1 MVGNFFEKKRVV
13 AGGIAVSGSGLGT
26 FIVAP
31 IVQSLLEALAYR
43 KTLIVLGAI
52 ELILCLC
59 GAMYIP
65 NKIPVR
71 KVEQGGIGVED
82 EELGSG
88 SVLAVSVLDGTAL
101 HRLSDVSC
109 LMQAA
114 LTTSGLSFA
123 GQSRSQMRQATA
135 TNSRLAA
142 LGMLG
147 DDVES
152 RTPLPQLSDGSVLA
166 QAALCLSRFSPSMSS
181 SIVSSSS
188 SKVNDDVPPAIA
200 GSPIKS
206 IPEEWKENLQV
217 VENNDD
223 TLVPKRKSDFPPIPE
238 EFIVAGST
246 PTHGF
251 DTNNNGNAATPLAM
265 SPKGDNTDDSESPHK
280 ERATCTSTP
289 TNNGNVLEEQVDD
302 TSTQPSR
309 ISSYRG
315 SAATSPGP
323 TDDTST
329 QPSRISSYRGSAATS
344 PGPTDDTS
352 TQPSR
357 ISSYRG
363 SAATSPGPT
372 VDINTI
378 VPTIQLN
385 GHQFKPDD
393 ERGLSSSQLSTLSSL
408 VCPKSSSHSTQAKT
422 CWEQV
427 LAIAQLFKNRFFLLF
442 CLSNLFVCIGY
453 QLPYMYFKAFAL
465 SMDLG
470 HDSWAV
476 ILSVMGVADTL
487 GRILVGFCFGYVHTD
502 YGRLYG
508 FVASMVLAGVIL
520 LFTCLADS
528 YVSLFCYAG
537 GFALIAG
544 CTDGL
549 VGPLLVGFVGLEQL
563 GYSFGMIIEMQ
574 GIGFVLGPPLAGKQ
588 KPVKAPNGSG
598 AFDPKYPPPQKKK
611 ISNSSGPLLGDSF
624 NYR

>member
-1 MVGNFFEKKRVV
+1 MVGNFFEKKRVL

-31 IVQSLLEALAYR
+31 IVQSLLKALAYR

-59 GAMYIP
+59 GATYIP
-65 NKIPVR
+65 SKIPVR
-71 KVEQGGIGVED
+71 KAEQDGIEAA
-82 EELGSG
+82 ELGSG
-88 SVLAVSVLDGTAL
+88 SVLAASVLDSTACQ
-101 HRLSDVSC
+101 RFSDVSC

-123 GQSRSQMRQATA
+123 GQSRSQIRQAA
-135 TNSRLAA
+135 STNSRLA
-142 LGMLG
+142 GLG

-152 RTPLPQLSDGSVLA
+152 RTPLRQLSDGSVLA
-166 QAALCLSRFSPSMSS
+166 QAALCLSRFSPSLSS

-188 SKVNDDVPPAIA
+188 KVTEDVTAAIA

-206 IPEEWKENLQV
+206 IPEELMEDLQV
-217 VENNDD
+217 AKDNDD
-223 TLVPKRKSDFPPIPE
+223 TLVPNRKSAFPPIPE
-238 EFIVAGST
+238 EFFEGGQP
-246 PTHGF
+246 PTQGF
-251 DTNNNGNAATPLAM
+251 DTNNNDNAAIPPAM
-265 SPKGDNTDDSESPHK
+265 SPKGDNTDDSKSPPK
-280 ERATCTSTP
+280 DRATSTP
-289 TNNGNVLEEQVDD
+289 TDNGNVLEEQDDD
-302 TSTQPSR
+302 TSAQPSR

-315 SAATSPGP
+315 SPATSPSSR
-323 TDDTST
+323 TTAEIDTST
-329 QPSRISSYRGSAATS
+329 SSSRISSYRGSPAT
-344 PGPTDDTS
+344 
-352 TQPSR
+352 PS
-357 ISSYRG
+357 SSR
-363 SAATSPGPT
+363 PT
-372 VDINTI
+372 VDIDTI
-378 VPTIQLN
+378 VPSIQINDHPVTPDNEQDLN
-385 GHQFKPDD
+385 
-393 ERGLSSSQLSTLSSL
+393 SSQFSALSSL
-408 VCPKSSSHSTQAKT
+408 VCPKSSSHSTQDKT

-427 LAIAQLFKNRFFLLF
+427 LTIAQLFKNRFFLLF

-470 HDSWAV
+470 DDSWAV

-508 FVASMVLAGVIL
+508 FVASMVLAGVVL

-528 YVSLFCYAG
+528 YMSLFCYAG

-588 KPVKAPNGSG
+588 KPVTAPRGG
-598 AFDPKYPPPQKKK
+598 VGVGEWLAFSLK
-611 ISNSSGPLLGDSF
+611 
-624 NYR
+624 